1 MTHSFDSMIIMEVGL
16 STAPF
21 MWNYRLTYALE
32 TAHKLGYD
40 GISLRTGEPHAWPFS
55 MSVSDKQLLKKT
67 LDELG
72 LKPMLI
78 CPSWGDIN
86 LASPEP
92 QAREF
97 SLKVVRENIILAQN
111 LGFEVVSL
119 IAGRRYYFTT
129 PPLEKSWKWASD
141 SLEDL
146 AYIAEKLN
154 VMLALEPLPGT
165 NLIEDPKQVVEMLKE
180 VNSKYLMAQF
190 DTVKANVI
198 KSKMSLEEQID
209 ILKNYLV
216 SVCLGDNDGT
226 KLDHLPLGHGTVD
239 FELVIKKLKEIGYNK
254 FLIVDLWYPQNP
266 IEGAKISIEYL
277 KKLIK

>member
-1 MTHSFDSMIIMEVGL
+1 MIALIIMEIGL

-21 MWNYRLTYALE
+21 MWNYTLIYAIE

-55 MSVSDKQLLKKT
+55 MPVSDKQLLKKT

-92 QAREF
+92 QARAF
-97 SLKVVRENIILAQN
+97 SLNVVKENIILAQN

-119 IAGRRYYFTT
+119 IGGRRYYFTT

-141 SLEDL
+141 SLSEL
-146 AYIAEKLN
+146 AYVAEKLG

-165 NLIEDPKQVVEMLKE
+165 NLIEDPRQVVEMLKE

-198 KSKMSLEEQID
+198 KSRIPLGEQID
-209 ILKNYLV
+209 ILRNYLV

-226 KLDHLPLGHGTVD
+226 KLDHLPLGQGTVD

-266 IEGAKISIEYL
+266 TDGAKISIEYL
-277 KKLIK
+277 KKFLNK

>member
-1 MTHSFDSMIIMEVGL
+1 MRIGL

-21 MWNYRLTYALE
+21 MWSYTLFEAINIVRE
-32 TAHKLGYD
+32 LGYS
-40 GISLRTGEPHAWPFS
+40 GISLRTGEPHAWPFN
-55 MSVSDKQLLKKT
+55 MSAEDRRRLSLALEEK
-67 LDELG
+67 G
-72 LKPMLI
+72 LEPMLI

-92 QAREF
+92 DAREF
-97 SLKVVRENIILAQN
+97 SIKVVKENIVLAQN
-111 LGFEVVSL
+111 LGFKVVSL

-129 PPLEKSWKWASD
+129 PPFEKSWKWSAE
-141 SLEDL
+141 SLNEL

-165 NLIEDPKQVVEMLKE
+165 NLVEEPKQVIELLKE
-180 VNSKYLMAQF
+180 VNSKNLKAQF

-198 KSKMSLEEQID
+198 KSKIPIEEQID
-209 ILKNYLV
+209 ILKNHLV

-226 KLDHLPLGHGTVD
+226 KLDHLPLGHGTVN
-239 FELVIKKLKEIGYNK
+239 FKVVINKLKEIGYND

-266 IEGAKISIEYL
+266 KEGAKISMDFL
-277 KKLIK
+277 KRIII

>member
-1 MTHSFDSMIIMEVGL
+1 MMVGL
-16 STAPF
+16 STSLF
-21 MWNYRLTYALE
+21 MWNYSLGYALE
-32 TAHKLGYD
+32 IASQLGYD
-40 GISLRTGEPHAWPFS
+40 GVALRAGEPHAWPFS
-55 MSVSDKQLLKKT
+55 MSLSDKLYLKRT
-67 LDELG
+67 LEEKG

-92 QAREF
+92 QARAF
-97 SLKVVRENIILAQN
+97 SLNVVRENILLAQN

-129 PPLEKSWKWASD
+129 PPFEKSWKWASE
-141 SLEDL
+141 SLGEL
-146 AYIAEKLN
+146 AYVAEKLG

-180 VNSKYLMAQF
+180 VNSKNLMAQF

-198 KSKMSLEEQID
+198 KSKISLTDQID
-209 ILKNYLV
+209 ILKNYLA

-226 KLDHLPLGHGTVD
+226 KLDHLPLGQGTVD
-239 FELVIKKLKEIGYNK
+239 FELVIKKLKEIGYDK

-266 IEGAKISIEYL
+266 IEGARLSLEHL